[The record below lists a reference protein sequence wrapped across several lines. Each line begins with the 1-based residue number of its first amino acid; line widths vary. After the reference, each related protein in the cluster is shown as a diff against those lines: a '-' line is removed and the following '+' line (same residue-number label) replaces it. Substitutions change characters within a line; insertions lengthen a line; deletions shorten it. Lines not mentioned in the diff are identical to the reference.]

1 MRTCLQLA
9 DTGEQMRVPPRRL
22 APRLAPSEAACT
34 SSRRQAI
41 AAALLLLRPLGAPL
55 PAHAVAACDA
65 SGRVDAPGGAFRS
78 AAFEKPNY
86 SSAIVASRDTNVSPR
101 EAYDIIAERAVLPK
115 GVACARA
122 LDLGAGAGVSTQLL
136 WLNGFRSIEA
146 VDPSR
151 VAWDE
156 NVEKDGAVK
165 LPAGVSFV
173 QATDDSFLARRARD
187 PEAAPFEMV
196 VVNYAINPDKAADF
210 ARALL
215 TPEGKLLAPVNVQ
228 RDYWF
233 AQEYRLM
240 NQRGDVLWRKDKVGS
255 WEVTFQP
262 DFTQPTCQGQ
272 WCPQFRGADSLTTLE
287 LK

>member
-1 MRTCLQLA
+1 
-9 DTGEQMRVPPRRL
+9 MRVPPRRL
-22 APRLAPSEAACT
+22 APWFAPSEAACP

-41 AAALLLLRPLGAPL
+41 AAALLLLRPLGAPP
-55 PAHAVAACDA
+55 PAHAAAACDA
-65 SGRVDAPGGAFRS
+65 SQLDAPSGAFRS

-115 GVACARA
+115 AGACARA

-156 NVEKDGAVK
+156 NVEVDGAVA

-173 QATDDSFLARRARD
+173 QATDDSFMARRAKNS
-187 PEAAPFEMV
+187 EATPFEMV
-196 VVNYAINPDKAADF
+196 VVNYAINPDKAAEF

-215 TPEGKLLAPVNVQ
+215 TPEGNLLAPVNVQ

-240 NQRGDVLWRKDKVGS
+240 NKRGDVLWRKDKVGS

-272 WCPQFRGADSLTTLE
+272 WCPQFRGADSLTTLQ